1 MSLQLELD
9 NDRHIQD
16 HLNELTSRTTLVF
29 FLATVF
35 TICWLTQIDQIL
47 NLVLNRLNPCDD
59 GCLNLYDPAR
69 WSAVRWMSAAILGI
83 GTATPVAFYHG
94 WKFARPG
101 LLPNEQ
107 RWIAS
112 WFIGGGLMLGL
123 AVITTVGIVFPLLF
137 QTGHQTHESMMLDA
151 RYDAVHMLS
160 MAVAVVWTQ
169 VIVACALS
177 AMVLAGTYGMLHR
190 ETADWWRF
198 RVYGIVLLLLL
209 ASLPE
214 YGGFALILTVSAI
227 GVIERGSRRWLQA
240 EPPLFN
246 GKNPIMDSDG
256 GVRNM
261 LLVDCSCDGAANSIP
276 QNAEAPIAVMPVRTL
291 CHSTKEQEM
300 VLEAALRHRLT
311 DVIISGCTTDP
322 LPDGF
327 KQNCR
332 SIGCKLRG
340 LDMLELQSYRTL
352 PSPFNI
358 TEFELKMM
366 SLEDPWSKQSIPG
379 RIYDAVKD
387 KVEIELLLDTRSKE
401 HTWGMQLEPQQILIH
416 LDKQTANRVEE
427 RLNSLPITIQQL

>member
-9 NDRHIQD
+9 HDRHVQE

-35 TICWLTQIDQIL
+35 TVGWLTQIDQIL
-47 NLVLNRLNPCDD
+47 NVLLNRLNPCDA

-83 GTATPVAFYHG
+83 ATATPIAFYHG

-107 RWIAS
+107 RWVAS
-112 WFIGGGLMLGL
+112 WFIGGGLILGF
-123 AVITTVGIVFPLLF
+123 AVLTTIGVVFPFLF

-177 AMVLAGTYGMLHR
+177 AMVLAGAFGMLHR

-214 YGGFALILTVSAI
+214 YGGFAIILAASAI
-227 GVIERGSRRWLQA
+227 GIIERGSRRWLRA
-240 EPPLFN
+240 NPPLFN
-246 GKNPIMDSDG
+246 GKKPIMDADG

-261 LLVDCSCDGAANSIP
+261 LLVDCSCDGAANRIP
-276 QNAEAPIAVMPVRTL
+276 PNAKSPMAVLPVTTL
-291 CHSTKEQEM
+291 CHSTKEQEK
-300 VLEAALRHRLT
+300 VIETALSHRLT
-311 DVIISGCTTDP
+311 DVIVSGCTTEP
-322 LPDGF
+322 LPDDF

-340 LDMLELQSYRTL
+340 LDMLGLQSYRTL
-352 PSPFNI
+352 PSPFEI
-358 TEFELKMM
+358 TEFELKIL
-366 SLEDPWSKQSIPG
+366 SLEDPWSKQSIPN
-379 RIYDAVKD
+379 RMYAAVKD
-387 KVEIELLLDTRSKE
+387 QVGIELLLDTRSKE
-401 HTWGMQLEPQQILIH
+401 NAWGMQLEPQQILVH
-416 LDKQTANRVEE
+416 LDKHTANSVEVH
-427 RLNSLPITIQQL
+427 LSSLPIQIRQL

>member
-9 NDRHIQD
+9 HDRHVQD

-35 TICWLTQIDQIL
+35 TIGWLTQIDQIL
-47 NLVLNRLNPCDD
+47 NFVLNRLNPCGT

-83 GTATPVAFYHG
+83 GTVTPVAFYNG

-107 RWIAS
+107 RWMAS

-123 AVITTVGIVFPLLF
+123 AVTTTVGIVFPFLF

-169 VIVACALS
+169 VVVACALS
-177 AMVLAGTYGMLHR
+177 AMILAGAYGMLHR
-190 ETADWWRF
+190 ETADWWRV

-214 YGGFALILTVSAI
+214 YGGFAIILTASAI
-227 GVIERGSRRWLQA
+227 GIIERGSRRWLQA

-246 GKNPIMDSDG
+246 GKKPIMDAEG

-261 LLVDCSCDGAANSIP
+261 LFVDCSCEGAANSIP
-276 QNAEAPIAVMPVRTL
+276 RKAKSPMAVMSVTTL
-291 CHSTKEQEM
+291 CHSTKEQEQ
-300 VLEAALRHRLT
+300 VLETALSHRLT
-311 DVIISGCTTDP
+311 DIIVSGCTTDP

-332 SIGCKLRG
+332 SIGCTLRG
-340 LDMLELQSYRTL
+340 LSMLEVQSYRTL
-352 PSPFNI
+352 PSPFEI
-358 TEFELKMM
+358 TEFELTMM

-379 RIYDAVKD
+379 RMYDAVKD
-387 KVEIELLLDTRSKE
+387 KVGIELLLDTRSKGE
-401 HTWGMQLEPQQILIH
+401 AWGTQLEPQQILVH
-416 LDKQTANRVEE
+416 LDHQTANRVENH
-427 RLNSLPITIQQL
+427 LATLPITIRQL